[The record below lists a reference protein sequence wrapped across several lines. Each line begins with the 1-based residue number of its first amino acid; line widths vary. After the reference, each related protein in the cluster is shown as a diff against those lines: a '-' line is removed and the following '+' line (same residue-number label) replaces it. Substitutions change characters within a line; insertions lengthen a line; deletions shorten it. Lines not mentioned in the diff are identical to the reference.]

1 MACDVLAVNVSD
13 KRYNGAT
20 LNGAP
25 IAECYKI
32 FRTFTVINWCQ
43 YDERCGE
50 PMQWAVVVPRD
61 PNNNGTNW
69 NDGGGVN
76 VLVRDTDMDRNE
88 EIWYEDED
96 GNVAYPN
103 DAVNWANKGAKTVSS
118 DDKKSYDDRGES
130 YPQTCEYASYG
141 NNGNERFAFMFTQ
154 YIFVHDKVRPVVN
167 DPTPFTFYQNKNNCN
182 TSVSIGF
189 SAQDL
194 CSTYTEVQQVPAL
207 AGNLAIE
214 RVKLNGGELP
224 SYLTVTPAHALNGD
238 NKGTNSWVVTG
249 TGDASQLPIGDH
261 KLTVI
266 VRDDCGNLSLEKK
279 IPFSIKDTNG
289 IAPICYHG
297 LSTDLM
303 KDPDTG
309 DGMMAIWATD
319 FKASDVQDC
328 NAKTV
333 GVKENIPDN
342 QYYVVKDSGADGIA
356 DGVWDS
362 HDGLNEAGI
371 PTSPQTSVIFDCDD
385 AKVTQVAVRLYTKD
399 ALGNWAW
406 CETYAIVTDARKV
419 CPSAAASAAIGGAI
433 TTENKESV
441 EGVEV
446 ALSGHSSV
454 TKMTGRDGEFGFSGV
469 TLGYDYSVTPHLD
482 KNPLNGVSTF
492 DLVLITKHILGV
504 QPLNSPYKLIA
515 ADVNN
520 SRSVTTLDLIQLR
533 KLILGIDTKYANN
546 TSWRFV
552 DRTFKF
558 ADPSNPWKT
567 QFPEVA
573 NLNDLAADAKAD
585 FVAVK
590 VGDVNGNAV
599 ANSIV
604 RTAGV
609 FELKTEDQPLKAG
622 NEYRIPFTGDISQI
636 EGYQFTL
643 GLDPNKVELVDIE
656 YAVSKAENFG
666 VFAREG
672 MITSSWNASPGVL
685 PPAPSKGGQEGLFTL
700 VVKAK
705 ADVASLSGILSI
717 SSRITRAEAYRTGG
731 DYLSVGLAIQPLHHL
746 STQPLGFA
754 LNQNTPNPF
763 SGETVIGF
771 TLPAAGEATLT
782 IQDVTGRT
790 LRVVK
795 GQFAQGDNQVTV
807 KSADLN
813 ATGVL
818 TYTLTS
824 GEFVATK
831 KMIILE

>member
-1 MACDVLAVNVSD
+1 MSCDVLAVNVSD

-25 IAECYKI
+25 VAECYKI

-43 YDERCGE
+43 YDEKCGE
-50 PMQWAVVVPRD
+50 PMKWAVVVPRD
-61 PNNNGTNW
+61 VPGTPGYGKYN
-69 NDGGGVN
+69 GVN
-76 VLVRDTDMDRNE
+76 VLVRWTTDGTTISKKYR
-88 EIWYEDED
+88 YEDAAST
-96 GNVAYPN
+96 VAYPN
-103 DAVNWANKGAKTVSS
+103 DEVNLANAGDKQVETS
-118 DDKKSYDDRGES
+118 DDVNAE
-130 YPQTCEYASYG
+130 PLFEF
-141 NNGNERFAFMFTQ
+141 NEDNPLGSEDNCDPHGQFAWMFTQ
-154 YIFVHDKVRPVVN
+154 HIFVHDQVRPEVL
-167 DPTPFTFYQNKNNCN
+167 DPAEFTFYQNKNTC

-189 SAQDL
+189 AAQDL
-194 CSTYTEVQQVPAL
+194 CSGATEVQQVPAV

-238 NKGTNSWVVTG
+238 NKGTNAWVVTG

-266 VRDDCGNLSLEKK
+266 VRDDCGNLSLAKD
-279 IPFSIKDTNG
+279 IPFTIADTNG

-309 DGMMAIWATD
+309 EGAMAVWATD
-319 FKASDVQDC
+319 FKASDVADC

-333 GVKENIPDN
+333 GVKENIPDA
-342 QYYVVKDSGADGIA
+342 QYYVVKDVNGDGLWTQA
-356 DGVWDS
+356 
-362 HDGLNEAGI
+362 DGLNEEGI
-371 PTSPQTSVIFDCDD
+371 PTNPQTSVTFTCDD
-385 AKVTQVAVRLYTKD
+385 AKRTQVAVRLYTVD

-419 CPSAAASAAIGGAI
+419 CPTAAASAAIAGAI
-433 TTENKESV
+433 ATESNLSV

-552 DRTFKF
+552 DRSFKF

-604 RTAGV
+604 RTAGT
-609 FELKTEDQPLKAG
+609 FELKAEDQQLKAG
-622 NEYRIPFTGDISQI
+622 NEYRIAFTGDVSPI

-656 YAVSKAENFG
+656 YGVSKAENFG
-666 VFAREG
+666 VFAKEG
-672 MITSSWNASPGVL
+672 MVTASWNALLGVL
-685 PPAPSKGGQEGLFTL
+685 PPAPSKGGQEELFTL

-705 ADVASLSGILSI
+705 ADVASLSEVLNIN
-717 SSRITRAEAYRTGG
+717 SRITAAEAYRQGG
-731 DYLSVGLAIQPLHHL
+731 DYLSVSLALTPQRPNV
-746 STQPLGFA
+746 STLFA
-754 LNQNTPNPF
+754 LEQNTPNPF

-795 GQFAQGDNQVTV
+795 GQFAQGYNQVTL
-807 KSADLN
+807 KASDLN

-818 TYTLTS
+818 SYTLKAGAYT
-824 GEFVATK
+824 ATK